1 MTGIRHGRADLSA
14 GLGDE
19 GVHDAVA
26 GNALD
31 QDTPDRVAAMPNCTR
46 ALRPGGRPSFPLGP
60 PLHRGVRGGLGAK
73 AHVTVSEYLRESSG
87 RTSRADR
94 PCFPPSA
101 HLNLAIDAGCT
112 LRRVREPTLLDPADR
127 TAHVPQ
133 FIVVLAVRG

>member
-1 MTGIRHGRADLSA
+1 MTPSPGTRWIRTPPTAWRPCRTARGHSGPAADPASPLA
-14 GLGDE
+14 HPCIE
-19 GVHDAVA
+19 AF
-26 GNALD
+26 
-31 QDTPDRVAAMPNCTR
+31 AA
-46 ALRPGGRPSFPLGP
+46 A
-60 PLHRGVRGGLGAK
+60 LGAK